1 MGTLADRP
9 GTQPQVP
16 LRADKQARIRIAYVC
31 LGNSCRSQMAEAWT
45 RHLSAG
51 RVEAVSAGVEPLG
64 FIALETLQVMGE
76 KQISLAGQRS
86 KGLPAIDW
94 KLVDVLV
101 NMSYR
106 PTASLVPDFDGR
118 RLEWDVPDPY
128 GDDLSTYREVRDQL
142 EEQVKKLLADLKGTS
157 SGPAA
162 PPVA

>member
-1 MGTLADRP
+1 MGTVADRP
-9 GTQPQVP
+9 HTQPQML
-16 LRADKQARIRIAYVC
+16 LRSDKQARLRIAYVC

-64 FIALETLQVMGE
+64 FVALETIQVMEE

-86 KGLPAIDW
+86 KGLHAIDW
-94 KLVDVLV
+94 KLVNVLV
-101 NMSYR
+101 NMSHR
-106 PTASLVPDFDGR
+106 PTAALVPEFEGR

-128 GDDLSTYREVRDQL
+128 GDDLATYRQVRDLL
-142 EEQVKKLLADLKGTS
+142 EEQVKKLIADLKGAPG
-157 SGPAA
+157 GPAA

>member
-1 MGTLADRP
+1 MGTVADRP
-9 GTQPQVP
+9 GTQPEVP
-16 LRADKQARIRIAYVC
+16 LRADKQARVRIAYVC

-51 RVEAVSAGVEPLG
+51 PVEAVSAGVEPLG
-64 FIALETLQVMGE
+64 FIARETFQVMAE
-76 KQISLAGQRS
+76 KQISLVGQRS
-86 KGLPAIDW
+86 KALGAIDW
-94 KLVDVLV
+94 KLVDILV

-106 PTASLVPDFDGR
+106 PTASLVPEFEGR

-142 EEQVKKLLADLKGTS
+142 EEQVAKLLSDLKGIP
-157 SGPAA
+157 GPAA

>member
-1 MGTLADRP
+1 MGTVADRP

-16 LRADKQARIRIAYVC
+16 LRTGKQARVRVAYVC

-64 FIALETLQVMGE
+64 FIARETAQVMEE
-76 KQISLAGQRS
+76 KQISMVGQRS
-86 KGLPAIDW
+86 KGLHAIDW

-106 PTASLVPDFDGR
+106 PTGSLVPEFQGR

-128 GDDLSTYREVRDQL
+128 GDALPTYRQVRDLL

-157 SGPAA
+157 GGPAA

>member
-1 MGTLADRP
+1 MGTVADRP
-9 GTQPQVP
+9 GTQPQVQ
-16 LRADKQARIRIAYVC
+16 LRADKQARVRIAYVC

-64 FIALETLQVMGE
+64 FLARETFQVMAE
-76 KQISLAGQRS
+76 KQISLVGQRS
-86 KGLPAIDW
+86 KGLDAIDW

-106 PTASLVPDFDGR
+106 PTGSLVPQFEGR
-118 RLEWDVPDPY
+118 RLEWDVLDPY

-157 SGPAA
+157 GGPAA